1 MRGKLN
7 LFQAMML
14 RWRELY
20 PYNAVHV
27 VVVEQPLEP
36 ARLKAQIASEL
47 QSAGLTGLVLDRR
60 RRRFEYRGGAAAVD
74 VAILP
79 GGENAQRVAE
89 REIERQLNLSF
100 PREGALQPFR
110 FFAVDAGASFRL
122 GLAYDH
128 FVAGGDSIAVL
139 LAKLVARYRLDGAS
153 AAVWTPQLYPSAY
166 GRLFL
171 RHAGA
176 AWRGLWRLPMLAAS
190 CRRSCRAPCRVDAHA
205 GSGFLSRRVTASDCA
220 SLLRAARDWGV
231 TRNDLFLAILLL
243 ALAKVVPQRSAAHR
257 RRELG
262 VATIVNVR
270 HELEADATDTFGQFL
285 ASLHFSHPVPPAIE
299 LRQLAQAVGAETRR
313 IKSEKLY
320 LQTLLAVAWAGF
332 VWRFLEPDRRR
343 GFLAKHYP
351 IWAGITSLNVDAL
364 WRASASGAQ
373 APEYLRAV
381 PTGPLAP
388 LVFAITTSGGV
399 IQLGVS
405 YRRADVSLEFA
416 DQVAT
421 EFVRQVDGLARFGG
435 TVGVARIAPPGRIAE
450 CSPGSSRP
458 LAH

>member
-1 MRGKLN
+1 MQGKLN

-27 VVVEQPLEP
+27 VVVDQPLEP
-36 ARLKAQIASEL
+36 ARLKTQIASEL

-60 RRRFEYRGGAAAVD
+60 RRRFEYRGGAAVVD
-74 VAILP
+74 VTILP
-79 GGENAQRVAE
+79 GGEDARGAAE

-100 PREGALQPFR
+100 PRDGALQPFR
-110 FFAVDAGASFRL
+110 FFAVDGGASFHL

-139 LAKLVARYRLDGAS
+139 LARLVARYRLDGAS
-153 AAVWTPQLYPSAY
+153 TAAWTPQLYPSTY
-166 GRLFL
+166 RRLFL

-176 AWRGLWRLPMLAAS
+176 AWRGLRRLPALAAS
-190 CRRSCRAPCRVDAHA
+190 CRRSCRAPCRLDAHA
-205 GSGFLSRRVTASDCA
+205 GCGFLSRRVAASGCA
-220 SLLRAARDWGV
+220 SLSRAARDWGV

-243 ALAKVVPQRSAAHR
+243 ALAKVLPQRSAAHR
-257 RRELG
+257 RRELA
-262 VATIVNVR
+262 VAAIVNVR
-270 HELEADATDTFGQFL
+270 HEFEADAAATFGQFL

-320 LQTLLAVAWAGF
+320 LQTLLALAWAGF
-332 VWRFLEPDRRR
+332 VWRFLKPDRRR

-351 IWAGITSLNVDAL
+351 IWAGITGLNVDAL
-364 WRASASGAQ
+364 WRASATGAE
-373 APEYLRAV
+373 APECLRAV

-405 YRRADVSLEFA
+405 YRRADVNLEFA
-416 DQVAT
+416 DEVAT
-421 EFVRQVDGLARFGG
+421 EFVRHVDGLARFGG
-435 TVGVARIAPPGRIAE
+435 AAAAPIAPPERTAE
-450 CSPGSSRP
+450 CSSGSSRP
-458 LAH
+458 GAR